1 MMFMQNHDEPESELR
16 PKPPDWN
23 YSSITEPDE
32 TEELEN
38 EDDESRIFAS
48 SQETVTALDE
58 ALRQNPKLYYIFC
71 GIALKWIRWYFFK
84 DSIDD
89 HNAVD
94 VVNVVLF
101 KIMNCDRKW
110 EPIKVPNITNLVFM
124 SIVSYIRNQWKKK
137 NNNLISIDIYNE
149 DGELNE
155 ANIIDLQRA
164 YIRKDLEQQLFG
176 EQLEDLIEKLF
187 TKLKNDTEA
196 YCVLDE
202 LLKNDYGKVKNPVLS
217 IASNLGMTE
226 ISVKNA
232 VRRIKRK
239 ITKLNC

>member
-1 MMFMQNHDEPESELR
+1 MLMQNYDEPENELR

-23 YSSITEPDE
+23 YNPIGESDE
-32 TEELEN
+32 TDEVEN
-38 EDDESRIFAS
+38 EDDEPRIFAS
-48 SQETVTALDE
+48 SQETVKALDE

-84 DSIDD
+84 DAIDD

-94 VVNVVLF
+94 VVNVVLI

-110 EPIKVPNITNLVFM
+110 DPVKVPNIANLVFM

-149 DGELNE
+149 EGELNE

-164 YIRKDLEQQLFG
+164 YIRDDLEQQLFG
-176 EQLEDLIEKLF
+176 DQLEDLLEKLF

-202 LLKNDYGKVKNPVLS
+202 LLKNDYGAVKNPIPS
-217 IASNLGMTE
+217 IAFNLGMTVTN
-226 ISVKNA
+226 VKNA
-232 VRRIKRK
+232 LRRIKRK
-239 ITKLNC
+239 ITKLNS